1 MNSMSFQKTIERKP
15 KNQPASSGMLDPFQ
29 ILEVLWRRKWII
41 LLCALFGMSGG
52 AYYGFAVA
60 VPKYL
65 ATTQVALEVRN
76 QQVVDLESVI
86 SGVSTEQAAI
96 NTELE
101 VVQSRGLVERLVTKL
116 QLDQDPEFNA
126 HLRPPSLLSI
136 GGLRDRAGRV
146 VSSLA
151 PEEPT
156 EEEQFRASTAAVLDA
171 LSITSTRNTY
181 LFDIRATTEDPLKSA
196 ELANTLAEIY
206 LEYQIGVKFE
216 ATSYAT
222 TWLSERVTE
231 LEIELKQKEDAVREL
246 KAESD
251 LISAESLEALNVRA
265 KDLRELLVG
274 AQTRVLSE
282 ETRAQRLMNIV
293 IDENYGAIAQE
304 LGDAILER
312 LSETILAGDA
322 AAVQL
327 FETRVATL
335 RDQAQFELN
344 RARSQYDALLQSVD
358 NIQARI
364 GEQNEDNIRII
375 QLEREANATRVLY
388 ETFLTRFKETSVQIG
403 LYQSDSRVLSPAIP
417 GVRIKPR
424 VPLIIA
430 LSLILGTMI
439 GVAVV
444 LYKQFFYEGYR
455 TVEELEEGVGL
466 PVLGH
471 IPKVHLQKRQALLD
485 YLKTHSSSAAVEA
498 IRNLRTSIMLSNMDS
513 PPQVLM
519 MTSSL
524 AGEGKTTTSI
534 ALAHNLSGLGK
545 KVLLVE
551 GDMRR
556 RIFAQYFQPPE
567 GAVGGMAAML
577 INEVALEDSVFKDEA
592 AGVDVLVGG
601 KANINAADLFASDRF
616 AEFIQHVR
624 KTYDYIVVDM
634 PPVLAVPDARV
645 VAQLA
650 DSVIYAVLWDQTNRR
665 TVAEGLR
672 LLASV
677 NAPILG
683 VVMSRVN
690 SKEMNSYGY
699 GYGYGYD
706 YDYKADEA

>member
-1 MNSMSFQKTIERKP
+1 MNSMSFQKAIERETQ
-15 KNQPASSGMLDPFQ
+15 NISEIDLSL
-29 ILEVLWRRKWII
+29 ILRVLWRRKWII
-41 LLCALFGMSGG
+41 VTCALFGVICG

-60 VPKYL
+60 VPKYS
-65 ATTQVALEVRN
+65 ATTRVALEVRN
-76 QQVVDLESVI
+76 QQIVDLQSVI

-116 QLDQDPEFNA
+116 KLDQDPEFNS

-136 GGLRDRAGRV
+136 GGLRGRAVRFV
-146 VSSLA
+146 PALA

-156 EEEQFRASTAAVLDA
+156 KEEQFRASTAAVIDA
-171 LSITSTRNTY
+171 LSVTSTRNTY
-181 LFDIRATTEDPLKSA
+181 LFEIRATTTDPLKSA

-231 LEIELKQKEDAVREL
+231 LEVELKQKEDAVREL

-265 KDLRELLVG
+265 KNLRELLIE
-274 AQTRVLSE
+274 AQTRVSTE
-282 ETRAQRLMNIV
+282 ETRAQRLADIV

-304 LGDAILER
+304 LGDAILGR
-312 LSETILAGDA
+312 LYKTMLAGDV
-322 AAVQL
+322 AAVKL
-327 FETRVATL
+327 FEARVTTL

-344 RARSQYDALLQSVD
+344 RARSQYNALLQSVD
-358 NIQARI
+358 NIQARVS
-364 GEQNEDNIRII
+364 EQNEDNIRII
-375 QLEREANATRVLY
+375 QLEREANATRALY
-388 ETFLTRFKETSVQIG
+388 ETFLTRFKETSVQVG
-403 LYQSDSRVLSPAIP
+403 LYQSDSRILSPAIR
-417 GVRIKPR
+417 GVRIEPR
-424 VPLIIA
+424 VPLIIT
-430 LSLILGTMI
+430 LSLILGTML
-439 GVAVV
+439 GGAVV

-513 PPQVLM
+513 SPQVLM

-534 ALAHNLSGLGK
+534 ALAHNLSSLEK

-556 RIFAQYFQPPE
+556 RVFSQYFQAPE
-567 GAVGGMAAML
+567 GATGGMAAML
-577 INEVALEDSVFKDEA
+577 LNEVALEDSVFKDEV
-592 AGVDVLVGG
+592 AGIDVLVGG

-616 AEFIQHVR
+616 AEFIKHVR

-677 NAPILG
+677 NAPVLG
-683 VVMSRVN
+683 LVMSRVN

-699 GYGYGYD
+699 SYGYD
-706 YDYKADEA
+706 YD